1 MPLMASASAHLLVI
15 DVQERLAPALTAASS
30 LLARVKLLLAAARE
44 FGLPVTVTE
53 QYPAGLGRTVADV
66 VATLPPDAA
75 VIEKTAFS
83 AFAAIEGR
91 LAMLAAS
98 GRTEL
103 IVCGAEAHVCVLQT
117 VIDARDRGVSVIL
130 AADAVSS
137 RRWIDEDIALRRM
150 AEAGAKLATTEMIV
164 FEWLREAGTPSFKAL
179 APAIKALGNC

>member
-1 MPLMASASAHLLVI
+1 MPLIASSSAHLLVI

-30 LLARVKLLLAAARE
+30 LLARVKLLVAAARE
-44 FGLPVTVTE
+44 VGVPVTVTE

-66 VATLPPDAA
+66 AAALPPDAPI
-75 VIEKTAFS
+75 IEKMAFS
-83 AFAAIEGR
+83 AFAAIKDR
-91 LAMLAAS
+91 MAVLAAS
-98 GRTEL
+98 GRPEL

-117 VIDARDRGVSVIL
+117 VIEARDHGVSVIL

-137 RRWIDEDIALRRM
+137 RRRIDEDIALRRM
-150 AEAGAKLATTEMIV
+150 AEAGATLATTEMIV